1 MSLAMDVVCCNQCDE
16 TWSAGNGPYRPTY
29 QNTKGDTF
37 DIGRNT
43 SWCIDCN
50 QVVQSENFKERLKSI
65 NWYERHVRRLS
76 RLRLAMPS
84 GVFMAAYYKFRKY
97 CLLKT
102 KNKITKPS
110 ISDLPAFLRPAQETI
125 DTLNM
130 RQSYEVYLSNKRTT
144 VKFALDELYYRLNNS
159 NFWFDFL
166 SKRQTPEK
174 CLRCGGTNF
183 QKLNIAWK
191 EENICE
197 ETSNHP
203 GCDGKLYKRESSMRN
218 GLPHQII
225 LFNGE
230 GNTI

>member
-1 MSLAMDVVCCNQCDE
+1 
-16 TWSAGNGPYRPTY
+16 
-29 QNTKGDTF
+29 
-37 DIGRNT
+37 
-43 SWCIDCN
+43 
-50 QVVQSENFKERLKSI
+50 
-65 NWYERHVRRLS
+65 
-76 RLRLAMPS
+76 MPS

-97 CLLKT
+97 CLLKI

-130 RQSYEVYLSNKRTT
+130 RQSY
-144 VKFALDELYYRLNNS
+144 ALDEIYYRLNNS

-203 GCDGKLYKRESSMRN
+203 GCDGKLYKRESSMRY

-230 GNTI
+230 GNVI